1 MEEPALGSRS
11 QRLSPTIGNAVPL
24 DVTGVGIHCSI
35 ARSYADLVEAI
46 ANPIQAIGTVPY
58 GAVPHG
64 KSAFAGQPA
73 IPFDVPARAWRMAE
87 RAVRQALT
95 MSALSESDYA
105 EVGVIVTTCWGD
117 IEDLERQYAEL
128 EAARERDWAQ
138 FSRKARAAIVTYPLG
153 SIASRI
159 AKRFGL
165 NGPIATISN
174 ACASGNIACSIAQEM
189 IEAGD
194 AKGMLVVGAERF
206 TLTGLWGAERS
217 GFVGRSL
224 RPFDAQRR
232 GTVLGEGAAAVLL
245 ERDGGDRALACLRGS
260 AMSCENGADIILF
273 KEDGLAFTY
282 AMQDALSA
290 GELAPSDVD
299 LISTHAPGT
308 LLIDLLE
315 SKAIGRLMNGAA
327 GAVSVNSFKSMTG
340 HMAGASA
347 VAEIAAC
354 VAQMRSGTVHG
365 NAALATPDP
374 MLECPVMPADSQKRS
389 IAVAVSNACG
399 SGGINTSIVLAA
411 ERPRKRPG
419 AAGEHERAVAI
430 TALEAIQAPG
440 ENPDWFDPDA
450 WFERSEGV
458 WEMNRSGQV
467 GAIAGLMAARASGL
481 LDSDLADG
489 RNTAILSGSWIA
501 GAPYATQAFC
511 NGLSQKPPYFLPSM
525 AFNNGSHLGSIILA
539 RRLNLVG
546 FATNYCG
553 HLASGLQALGAAGR
567 LVRRGAVRAAL
578 ALSYDVSHPCEAG
591 IARGL
596 RLANLAGLRDGA
608 GAVLC
613 EALDSA
619 VERGAPILGLLRGGR
634 DFGDHLR
641 QGEAGLARVLDK
653 LEPVLNGDIGTV
665 IVASPAGPGLR
676 ELAGR
681 IASNK
686 SAHLLLDDQEAHSG
700 SAQFAVS
707 LKSLLPFDG
716 PVIVLAGE
724 DRGAKVAL
732 RIDPR

>member
-1 MEEPALGSRS
+1 MEELALGSLS
-11 QRLSPTIGNAVPL
+11 QQPSQTIGNAVPL
-24 DVTGVGIHCSI
+24 DLTGVGIHCSI
-35 ARSYADLVEAI
+35 AMNYADLVEAV
-46 ANPIQAIGTVPY
+46 ANPLQAIGTVPY

-64 KSAFAGQPA
+64 KTAFAGQPA

-95 MSALSESDYA
+95 MSALSESDCA

-128 EAARERDWAQ
+128 ETARERDWAP
-138 FSRKARAAIVTYPLG
+138 FSRKARAAFLAYPMG

-159 AKRFGL
+159 ARRFGL

-194 AKGMLVVGAERF
+194 ARGMLIVGAERF

-217 GFVGRSL
+217 GFVGRTL
-224 RPFDAQRR
+224 RPFDAERR

-273 KEDGLAFTY
+273 KEDGLAFTT
-282 AMQDALSA
+282 AMRAALAA
-290 GELAPSDVD
+290 GGLAPSDVD

-315 SKAIGRLMNGAA
+315 SKAIGRLLNGG

-354 VAQMRSGTVHG
+354 VAQMRSGMVHG

-374 MLECPVMPADSQKRS
+374 MLECRVMPAGSQKKS
-389 IAVAVSNACG
+389 TSVAVSNACG

-411 ERPRKRPG
+411 ERPRKRPDTAVG
-419 AAGEHERAVAI
+419 HERAVAI

-440 ENPDWFDPDA
+440 DDPDWFDPDA

-481 LDSDLADG
+481 LDSNLADG
-489 RNTAILSGSWIA
+489 PNTAILSGSWIG
-501 GAPYATQAFC
+501 GAPFATEAFC
-511 NGLSQKPPYFLPSM
+511 RGLSQEPPYFLPSM

-539 RRLNLVG
+539 RRLGLVG

-553 HLASGLQALGAAGR
+553 HVASGLQAFAAAGR

-578 ALSYDVSHPCEAG
+578 ALSYDVSHPSEAG
-591 IARGL
+591 IARSL

-634 DFGDHLR
+634 DFSDDLR
-641 QGEAGLARVLDK
+641 HGEAGLDRVLHK
-653 LEPVLNGDIGTV
+653 LEPVLGGSIGTV

-676 ELAGR
+676 GLAER

-686 SAHLLLDDQEAHSG
+686 SAHLLLDGQEAHSG
-700 SAQFAVS
+700 SAQFAVA
-707 LKSLLPFDG
+707 LKSILPFDG

-732 RIDPR
+732 RLDPL